1 METNIKNYIAN
12 ATFLLLKSN
21 NINDISVTKIVAL
34 AGVSRSSFYN
44 NFNNINEIIDYK
56 LKNISN
62 KIYELY
68 VINNK
73 RNKDLNNLLMLII
86 NYIDKNKSFFNIIK
100 NNFFFYFK
108 TILDN
113 TFLENNINKKNYIIK
128 SGILINI
135 ILYWLET
142 NELINN

>member
-86 NYIDKNKSFFNIIK
+86 NYIDKNKNFFNIIK
-100 NNFFFYFK
+100 NNFFFNFK

-142 NELINN
+142 NELINS